1 MKKASA
7 IPRWRPSFQGLQLVL
22 VLLVARKRLGL
33 LKRLL
38 AGEHIRPRPPT
49 GHVIPVEISRWP
61 SVRKADFKT
70 AALRNA
76 FVRDDVDAIGHASLK
91 RGRANRQWP
100 SVIGSSGPARSDLPA
115 VGSSAGPHGWPAR
128 PLLSRAP
135 SVKSIRLSLFEAP
148 TAPWCA

>member
-1 MKKASA
+1 MTAAMERFTILLRADVPLAMKRRP
-7 IPRWRPSFQGLQLVL
+7 PRSPLEAFSFSGLQL

-33 LKRLL
+33 VKRLL

-49 GHVIPVEISRWP
+49 GHVIPVEISGWP

-76 FVRDDVDAIGHASLK
+76 FVRDYADAIGHASLK

-100 SVIGSSGPARSDLPA
+100 SIIGSSATLAES
-115 VGSSAGPHGWPAR
+115 
-128 PLLSRAP
+128 PL
-135 SVKSIRLSLFEAP
+135 K
-148 TAPWCA
+148 